1 MNKLVPR
8 AIQYLQYLDKGS
20 LLSIALVLILLAGYL
35 DYLTGFELSFSL
47 FYLIPVAATAWFAS
61 RRSAMI
67 MALVSALVWA
77 VSNRLAGEVYSHPLV
92 AIWNSMI
99 HLGFFAIV
107 ALLLSY
113 LREAMQSEKL
123 LSRTDF
129 LTGITNS
136 RAFYEIASL
145 ELLRAARHNRAITAA
160 YIDLDNFKQVND
172 RFGHSAGDGLLKV
185 VAAIMTNS
193 LRRTDT
199 VARMGGDEFV
209 VLLPETRE
217 AAAMITL
224 TKLQGALNEALAQ
237 HDGGVSL
244 SMGAITFYACPAT
257 PDELLRQVDELM
269 YAVKSSGKNKVRF
282 ARVGAPGE

>member
-1 MNKLVPR
+1 MNNLLLR
-8 AIQYLQYLDKGS
+8 AIQYLENLDKGS
-20 LLSIALVLILLAGYL
+20 LLSMAVVLILLVGYL

-47 FYLIPVAATAWFAS
+47 FYLIPVAATAWFAG
-61 RRSAMI
+61 RRSAMV
-67 MALVSALVWA
+67 MALLSALVWA
-77 VSNRLAGEVYSHPLV
+77 VSNRLAGEVNSHPLV
-92 AIWNSMI
+92 ALWNSMI
-99 HLGFFAIV
+99 RLGFFSIV

-113 LREAMQSEKL
+113 LRQGMQSETL

-136 RAFYEIASL
+136 RAFYEIASF
-145 ELLRAARHNRAITAA
+145 ELLRAARYKRAITAA

-185 VAAIMTNS
+185 VAEMMTNS

-217 AAAMITL
+217 AAARITL
-224 TKLQGALNEALAQ
+224 TKLQDALNEALAR
-237 HDGGVSL
+237 HGWEVTI
-244 SMGAITFYACPAT
+244 SMGAITFHTCPPT

-269 YAVKSSGKNKVRF
+269 YAVKTSGKNGIRF
-282 ARVGAPGE
+282 ARVGAPGN